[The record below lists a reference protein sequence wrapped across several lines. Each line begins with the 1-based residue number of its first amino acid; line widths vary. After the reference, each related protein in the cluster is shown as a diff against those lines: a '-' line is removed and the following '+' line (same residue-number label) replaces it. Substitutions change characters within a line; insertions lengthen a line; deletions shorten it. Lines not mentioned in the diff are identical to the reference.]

1 MAFQA
6 GAFQGDAFQI
16 PAQGQNSG
24 GYAYDG
30 PIRSNRERV
39 ELKIERMPEV
49 VKEAIISAVA
59 VDDSDKRRRVMEGK
73 IQAENKFMRLYLA
86 ILEEYRL
93 AVLEAELLDAEL
105 LAAKKRQEDDDM
117 ALILLMM

>member
-16 PAQGQNSG
+16 PAQSQNSG

-30 PIRSNRERV
+30 PVRSKRELV
-39 ELKIERMPEV
+39 ELKIERMPDV
-49 VKEAIISAVA
+49 VKEAIISAAV
-59 VDDSDKRRRVMEGK
+59 VDDTDKRRRVMEGK
-73 IQAENKFMRLYLA
+73 IRAENKFMRLYLA
-86 ILEEYRL
+86 ILEEYRV
-93 AVLEAELLDAEL
+93 AVLEAQLLEAEM
-105 LAAKKRQEDDDM
+105 AKRRQEDDDM